1 MKRFDAIKNIM
12 ENITDELI
20 ICNIGFPSRELYEI
34 KDRDEN
40 FYMLGSMGLASS
52 IGLGL
57 AMAISNNKKVVVFDG
72 DGSLLMNMGSLVTIF
87 NQNPKNLVWVVFDN
101 GCYGST
107 GNQCTYAQ
115 NLSLFDVA
123 ESIGFKNTYKF
134 NISGCNLDK
143 CTDDIFTD
151 ILKIDDTVF
160 VHYKVDPG
168 NADSPIID
176 LSPEKIKNRFL
187 KAIE

>member
-12 ENITDELI
+12 SHITDELI

-34 KDRDEN
+34 EDRSEN

-57 AMAISNNKKVVVFDG
+57 AMAQDKKVIVFDG

-87 NQNPKNLVWVVFDN
+87 NQNPENLVWIVLDN

-123 ESIGFKNTYKF
+123 ESIGFNNIYKLDIANSNSDLCTIGIF
-134 NISGCNLDK
+134 N
-143 CTDDIFTD
+143 D
-151 ILKIDDTVF
+151 ILNSEETTFIHYKIDA
-160 VHYKVDPG
+160 G

-187 KAIE
+187 KAIK